1 MTRRRAARH
10 AEPDQ
15 AAPPEQTVQPDQ
27 NVQNAPPDQNVQNAP
42 PDQNAQQERATEPE
56 PANADPAPT
65 VVPLNKDAPDR
76 PSQLS
81 RGSWWAVL
89 KGTVKEFNNDNLTDW
104 AAALTY
110 YSILSIFPGLLVLF
124 SAFNLLKP
132 KTRQAVIDN
141 LTAIAPKEITQP
153 LDGFIKNL
161 SNAEQAAG
169 ILAFVGIATALWA
182 ASGYVS
188 AFMRASNAIYD
199 VPEGRP
205 IWKTLPIRLGI
216 TIVVG
221 TLVGLAAVSV
231 VFTGKFAEQIGKA
244 IGLGETAVRVWGYAK
259 WPALLVVLMLVLAIL
274 YWASPN
280 ARHGGFRWIT
290 PGGMLAVLVW
300 LLASGGFALYVTNF
314 DSYNKTYGT
323 LGGII
328 AFLVWLWISNIAIL
342 LGAEFDAELER
353 RRAIEGGHPED
364 EEPFIAMR
372 DDRKVKGDP
381 DLA

>member
-1 MTRRRAARH
+1 MSRRRAEPEQTHGDAEPEQARGDAGRQ

-15 AAPPEQTVQPDQ
+15 ARGDADRQAEPEQ
-27 NVQNAPPDQNVQNAP
+27 
-42 PDQNAQQERATEPE
+42 ERGD
-56 PANADPAPT
+56 ADPT
-65 VVPLNKDAPDR
+65 VVPLNENAPDR

-89 KGTVKEFNNDNLTDW
+89 KGTVKEFNKDNLTDW

-141 LTAIAPKEITQP
+141 LMAIAPEGIAQP
-153 LDGFIKNL
+153 MNDFVSNL
-161 SNAEQAAG
+161 SKADRAAG
-169 ILAFVGIATALWA
+169 ILAFVGLATALWA
-182 ASGYVS
+182 SSGYVS

-205 IWKTLPIRLGI
+205 IWKTLPIRLGV

-221 TLVGLAAVSV
+221 TLIGLAAVSV
-231 VFTGKFAEQIGKA
+231 VFTGKFAEQVGEPLGIGA
-244 IGLGETAVRVWGYAK
+244 TAVRVWSYAK

-290 PGGMLAVLVW
+290 PGGMLAVFVW
-300 LLASGGFALYVTNF
+300 LLASGGFALYVANF
-314 DSYNKTYGT
+314 DSYNKTYGA

-353 RRAIEGGHPED
+353 RRAIEGGHPAD
-364 EEPFIAMR
+364 KEPFMALR
-372 DDRKVKGDP
+372 DDRKLKGDA